1 MSRHVQHTEAIHT
14 QELVAESDHQMQG
27 NDHSIENQT
36 SSSVSHTT
44 TNGATYAEICAKP
57 VTKHQATAKHAK
69 EDEKNVKSSTN
80 NKKEENDGKNEK
92 YCVDTHHDNQQMNGP
107 STLIIGSSILQKI
120 DKRSLRRD
128 VKVVMMKGAET
139 SDVRE
144 KIRDMDLSGIKNV
157 ILQVGGNDASNKR
170 DPEAV
175 EHYFV
180 ETVKN
185 IKEKSPSAKVFI
197 SDVTPRV
204 GGDVKYVND
213 IIRHVCST
221 YGVMRIPTTEN
232 IRFVNFHQ
240 YYRDNI
246 HLSEAGTATLLK
258 GYNEFVSILTHR
270 VHKESCFYCGEN
282 GHNMKKC
289 RHGEKIKCF
298 NCGIRGHKAKHCR
311 RR

>member
-1 MSRHVQHTEAIHT
+1 MLKRRTITSTPQSKVATEEECGDLELHDNVAALFDELELLRERIANLETSTKEVCHASTQTGKIGKKDVQTNTETCESVSRHVQHTEAIHT

-57 VTKHQATAKHAK
+57 VTKHQATAKHEK
-69 EDEKNVKSSTN
+69 EDEKNVKFSTN

-92 YCVDTHHDNQQMNGP
+92 YCVDAHHDNQQMNSP

-180 ETVKN
+180 ETVK
-185 IKEKSPSAKVFI
+185 K
-197 SDVTPRV
+197 
-204 GGDVKYVND
+204 
-213 IIRHVCST
+213 
-221 YGVMRIPTTEN
+221 
-232 IRFVNFHQ
+232 HQ
-240 YYRDNI
+240 GKI
-246 HLSEAGTATLLK
+246 TQCQ
-258 GYNEFVSILTHR
+258 SIYL
-270 VHKESCFYCGEN
+270 
-282 GHNMKKC
+282 
-289 RHGEKIKCF
+289 
-298 NCGIRGHKAKHCR
+298 
-311 RR
+311 